1 MGIRLIKEKGKTYV
15 KWWFYFFFDIFLD
28 NQIKCKMK
36 YSLIFFIICLQ
47 KWVFFLVLHHMN
59 MRIDFLN

>member
-36 YSLIFFIICLQ
+36 YSLIFFFIICLQ
-47 KWVFFLVLHHMN
+47 KWVFFLVF
-59 MRIDFLN
+59 MRIAFLN